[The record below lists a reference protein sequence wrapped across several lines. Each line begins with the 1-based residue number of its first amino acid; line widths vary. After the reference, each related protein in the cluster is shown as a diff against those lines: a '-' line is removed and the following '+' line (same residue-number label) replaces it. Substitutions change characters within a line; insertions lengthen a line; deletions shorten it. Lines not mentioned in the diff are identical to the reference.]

1 MGHIGVGDTKVPWGD
16 YTVRLVEVRWGPL
29 GPMRW
34 IVRPL
39 YLSCTVLIAKNTF
52 DNKTTKNKLREK
64 SYLFTNNSEIT
75 NKT

>member
-1 MGHIGVGDTKVPWGD
+1 MRS
-16 YTVRLVEVRWGPL
+16 VRADEVNSTTLVV
-29 GPMRW
+29 
-34 IVRPL
+34 